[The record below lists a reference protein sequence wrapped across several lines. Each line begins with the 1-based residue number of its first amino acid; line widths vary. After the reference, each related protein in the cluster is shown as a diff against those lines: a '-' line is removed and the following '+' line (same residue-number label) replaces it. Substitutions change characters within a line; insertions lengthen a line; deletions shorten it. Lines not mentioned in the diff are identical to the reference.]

1 MGKKEQRCLEA
12 VKSVC
17 KDDRNYYQGISA
29 EEKEEIVTLVETAK
43 DTDGLTTKFPD
54 FIGNNGWIEHFEVTC
69 SNRTRKGYENK
80 IQESKINKAVEQRI
94 DKAKEKEETD
104 FSFSACYTSTN
115 NSLKN
120 YIESLEECWKKHLDS
135 LKKENERLRSLHISA
150 ILIESDDDLLKVA
163 KFENMQQGI
172 IKSENTDL
180 PFELIYNKNIL
191 DFIYQY
197 KGIIKYVIFKN
208 NYCVRVLK
216 VDSIP
221 TIIDLTDW
229 SKLYVYSVPGIV
241 KRSVC
246 CISLMDC

>member
-1 MGKKEQRCLEA
+1 MK
-12 VKSVC
+12 
-17 KDDRNYYQGISA
+17 
-29 EEKEEIVTLVETAK
+29 
-43 DTDGLTTKFPD
+43 
-54 FIGNNGWIEHFEVTC
+54 NN
-69 SNRTRKGYENK
+69 
-80 IQESKINKAVEQRI
+80 
-94 DKAKEKEETD
+94 
-104 FSFSACYTSTN
+104 
-115 NSLKN
+115 
-120 YIESLEECWKKHLDS
+120 IESLEECWKKHLDS

-172 IKSENTDL
+172 IKPENTDL

-221 TIIDLTDW
+221 TIIDSTDW
-229 SKLYVYSVPGIV
+229 SKLYVYSVSGIV